1 MPEELTPFEEDLLAA
16 LNPAEFAR
24 HCEALADTL
33 ADTLPE
39 GVERDDDR
47 AVTYLRGTLRGWG
60 VAVTVQRFEALTSEP
75 GEARFTLARR
85 NAPVPAIAHPYSAAT
100 GPQGLTAE
108 LRPTAPETA
117 PEDGLPGAIA
127 LVDGVP
133 TSETVARIA
142 AEGAIAQVYI
152 SPDDTLRPAPV
163 PNAGGDEA
171 PAPVISIG
179 RAAGEGFLALCAAG
193 STPVRLRADTNW
205 RRRRLALPVATLP
218 GVEEPHEYLVV
229 GARAAS
235 TEAGVVDAAS
245 LLELC
250 RVLALHGRRLRRGV
264 RFAWWPAGAA
274 PVAGP
279 IWYTDHAWEELA
291 RHAVA
296 YLDLHD
302 LASGRTRG
310 WWGRADDTLRSFSAL
325 ALRDAGQTSVKW
337 LAEPPAG
344 LALPFARLGIP
355 AVAFA
360 ARAGRRKPAS
370 EPRALVEALAIGVP
384 LLARFCGYPLA
395 PGDPGEVARAVE
407 QRVLAVLAEL
417 GEGLDLG
424 PLRSR
429 AAAFRAATERLQI
442 ALLHLTQ
449 ASSTSYED
457 GLALAST
464 LLRRLDRLLLPVM
477 RFASDP
483 YGPLPVAPA
492 TVPLPGLDAALGA
505 TALSDRQAEPF
516 ASRLLAL
523 AWRERN
529 RAIIAL
535 DMAVETIDEAL
546 SALRPL
552 GFG

>member
-1 MPEELTPFEEDLLAA
+1 MPEGLTPFEEDLLAA
-16 LNPAEFAR
+16 LSPTEFAH
-24 HCEALADTL
+24 HCESLADTL

-39 GVERDDDR
+39 GAERDDDR
-47 AVTYLRGTLRGWG
+47 ALTYLRATLRGWG
-60 VAVTVQRFEALTSEP
+60 VAVTVHRFEALASEP
-75 GEARFTLARR
+75 GEAQFTLARR
-85 NAPVPAIAHPYSAAT
+85 NAPVPAITHPYSAAT
-100 GPQGLTAE
+100 APQGLTAE

-133 TSETVARIA
+133 TSQSVARIA
-142 AEGAIAQVYI
+142 AEGALALVYI
-152 SPDDTLRPAPV
+152 SPDETLRPAPV

-193 STPVRLRADTNW
+193 PTPVRLQAASVW
-205 RRRRLALPVATLP
+205 RRRRLALPVATIP

-229 GARAAS
+229 GARAVS
-235 TEAGVVDAAS
+235 NEAGVVDAAG

-250 RVLALHGRRLRRGV
+250 RVLARHGRRLRRGV

-291 RHAVA
+291 RHVVA
-296 YLDLHD
+296 YLDFHD
-302 LASGRTRG
+302 LASGRMRG
-310 WWGRADDTLRSFSAL
+310 WWGQADDVLRPSSAL
-325 ALRDAGQTSVKW
+325 ALRDAGQTAVKW
-337 LAEPPAG
+337 LAASPAG
-344 LALPFARLGIP
+344 LALPFTRLGIP
-355 AVAFA
+355 AVTLA

-384 LLARFCGYPLA
+384 LLARLCSYPVV
-395 PGDPGEVARAVE
+395 PGDPGEVARAIE
-407 QRVLAVLAEL
+407 QRVLAVLDGL
-417 GEGLDLG
+417 GDGVELG

-429 AAAFRAATERLQI
+429 AAVFRAATERLQI

-449 ASSTSYED
+449 ASSTNYED
-457 GLALAST
+457 GLELANR
-464 LLRRLDRLLLPVM
+464 LLRRLNRLLLPVL
-477 RFASDP
+477 RFAGDP
-483 YGPLPVAPA
+483 YGSLPIAPA
-492 TVPLPGLDAALGA
+492 TVPLPGLDAALA
-505 TALSDRQAEPF
+505 ASALSDQQAEPY
-516 ASRLLAL
+516 ASRLLVL

-529 RAIIAL
+529 RAISAL
-535 DMAVETIDEAL
+535 DTAIETIDEAL